1 MPVDLDKYWA
11 AKSKEFEY
19 KLEPGTYSLEAQFSG
34 KTVSQQQ
41 ANLDVKGI
49 ALMPYWTGSVISN
62 RIQFE
67 VCN

>member
-1 MPVDLDKYWA
+1 VPVDLDKYWA

-34 KTVSQQQ
+34 KAVSQQQ

-49 ALMPYWTGSVISN
+49 ALMAYWTGSVISN
-62 RIQFE
+62 RTQFE